1 MKELFTNEKN
11 FDIDADFCLIMKGNS
26 MDNARIMDGDIV
38 FIRQQ
43 PEVEN
48 GEIAAVAI
56 DDEATLKR
64 FYRDEKTGTITLS
77 RKPGIC
83 ADGI

>member
-11 FDIDADFCLIMKGNS
+11 FDIDADFCLRAKGDS
-26 MDNARIMDGDIV
+26 MINARIMDGDIV

-56 DDEATLKR
+56 DD
-64 FYRDEKTGTITLS
+64 S